1 MSEEITNTGNSSKA
15 GAAEEADAPIASSL
29 LRKVTLLALH
39 KRLILSI
46 TAALAL
52 AGLVISLLVPNSFT
66 SVVKIMPPQQSQSNA
81 TALLSQLS
89 NVAAGGLAAAASKSL
104 LKDPNELYVGIAKSR
119 PVADELIGRFAL
131 ETLYGTRDLT
141 EARLRLASATTITS
155 SKDGIISIVVTDR
168 DAALAAQLAN
178 GYVTALTEL
187 VNHLSLTEAAQRR
200 LFYDLQVEE
209 AKKNLDRAETA
220 FQATQQR
227 TGVVQLE
234 SQGKALV
241 EVAER
246 LQEKIA
252 AKQMELQG
260 LRTFATGHN
269 IQVQVVEQELSS
281 LSQQLRHADLNR
293 NQGDPLDMGIRSLPD
308 AQMQYFR
315 SLREFKFR
323 ETLFEFLTKQLE
335 ASKLDEAHDSAIIQ
349 VIEPAIPAERKS
361 APKRLLIVLLC
372 ACTGFL
378 GACCLVLVNHSI
390 RKKRLFVS
398 ELVNFCHAMSSW

>member
-1 MSEEITNTGNSSKA
+1 MGTNNPLQ
-15 GAAEEADAPIASSL
+15 AASADAEAPIATSL
-29 LRKVTLLALH
+29 LRNLTLLASR
-39 KRLILSI
+39 KQLILSI
-46 TAALAL
+46 TFAAAIT
-52 AGLVISLLVPNSFT
+52 GLLISLLVPNTYT

-89 NVAAGGLAAAASKSL
+89 NAAAGGLAAAAGKSL

-119 PVADELIGRFAL
+119 PVADELIRR
-131 ETLYGTRDLT
+131 YGLVARYRVRDLT
-141 EARLRLASATTITS
+141 DARVRLSSATTITS
-155 SKDGIISIVVTDR
+155 SKDGIISIVVTNR
-168 DAALAAQLAN
+168 DARLAAQLAN
-178 GYVTALTEL
+178 GYVAALTDL
-187 VNHLSLTEAAQRR
+187 VNQLSLTEAGQRR

-209 AKKNLDRAETA
+209 AKKSLDQAETA
-220 FQATQQR
+220 FEMTQQR

-260 LRTFATGHN
+260 LRTFATGNN
-269 IQVQVVEQELSS
+269 IQVQVVEQELGS
-281 LSQQLRHADLNR
+281 LNKQLRHADLNR

-308 AQMQYFR
+308 AQMQYVR

-372 ACTGFL
+372 ACSGFF
-378 GACCLVLVNHSI
+378 AASSMVLVTHSI
-390 RKKRLFVS
+390 RAERSLTAALINLRHMV
-398 ELVNFCHAMSSW
+398 LSW